1 MPFRIGLL
9 VVGLTMVAGYMV
21 WDRRT
26 RQRSRARVLH
36 VDRRPVTVAVA
47 VGVIV
52 GFAQAAPLYQLPLFF
67 RLILGYGPI
76 VATIATAPFV
86 LALVVAGPVAG
97 ALIARYGPRSLIAA
111 GLALVGLGNVLV
123 GAVLGE
129 HTAYPA
135 VVPPLILIGAGFVV
149 ATTVRTAIIF
159 ASVSRGLPATAAALN
174 EASVLVGS
182 RIGLAVLTSVITQR
196 ALDIY
201 GGSISGL
208 DPAQQTSLMGSFRD
222 LLAAIGMPGVD
233 QVLGTVSP
241 TDLAAYASAA
251 VQAYQQSL
259 IGTGVLALVAAPIA
273 WIALGPRDPL
283 ATVWDHREERTDPAA
298 SAGARPA

>member
-1 MPFRIGLL
+1 
-9 VVGLTMVAGYMV
+9 MVAGYLV

-135 VVPPLILIGAGFVV
+135 VVPPLVLIGAGFVV

-201 GGSISGL
+201 GGSITGL
-208 DPAQQTSLMGSFRD
+208 DPAQQTSLLASFRD
-222 LLAAIGMPGVD
+222 VLAAIGLPGVD

-259 IGTGVLALVAAPIA
+259 VGTGVLALVAAPIA

-283 ATVWDHREERTDPAA
+283 ATVYDHREERIEPAA
-298 SAGARPA
+298 SAGGTGPA